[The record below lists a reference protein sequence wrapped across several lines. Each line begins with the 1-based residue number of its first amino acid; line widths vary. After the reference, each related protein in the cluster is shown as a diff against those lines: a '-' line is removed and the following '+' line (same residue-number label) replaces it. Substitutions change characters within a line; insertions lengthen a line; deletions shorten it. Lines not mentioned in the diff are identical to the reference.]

1 MCLVYTQAAG
11 LGRCFVLEYISRFR
25 WRVPEA
31 GIIDGRDREVLSDPL
46 NPSRKAFD
54 PLSSR

>member
-1 MCLVYTQAAG
+1 MCLVYTQAVG
-11 LGRCFVLEYISRFR
+11 FGRCFVLEYILRFR
-25 WRVPEA
+25 WWVPEA

-46 NPSRKAFD
+46 DPSRKAFD